1 MKKSLT
7 MTRPYGAE
15 SRTSIGR
22 IGAITWIGK
31 YIALLV
37 LPCLATPT
45 KCCTFFNQA
54 YFCEFCNEWE
64 LFLGLDER
72 RIKFLVRSS
81 ILLTP
86 KMNTISV
93 ESSHLNIFCDS
104 WKGNA

>member
-1 MKKSLT
+1 

-15 SRTSIGR
+15 CRTGIGR

-31 YIALLV
+31 DIALLV

-64 LFLGLDER
+64 LFLGLEER
-72 RIKFLVRSS
+72 RIKEKQCR
-81 ILLTP
+81 IHGYQ
-86 KMNTISV
+86 
-93 ESSHLNIFCDS
+93 SHERVDRGS
-104 WKGNA
+104 D